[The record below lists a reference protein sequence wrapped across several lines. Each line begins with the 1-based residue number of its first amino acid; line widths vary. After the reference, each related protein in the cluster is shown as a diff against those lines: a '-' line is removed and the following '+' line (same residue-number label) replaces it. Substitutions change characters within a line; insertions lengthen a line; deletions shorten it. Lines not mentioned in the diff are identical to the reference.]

1 MALSKRLRFE
11 VMRRDKH
18 TCRYCGASAP
28 DVKLTVDHVVP
39 RALGGGDE
47 PANLVTACKDCNAGK
62 TSSAPDQNV
71 IDDASERALR
81 WARAIQRAGDE
92 AMEELEEKLNR
103 EDFYAE
109 VIGMWSRCYHD
120 RIPSDYRVSINQFLA
135 AGLPEHIILDMA
147 HIAATKPGVRQPG
160 WSYFCGCCWTKIRQ
174 IQARAM
180 EIVGGEF

>member
-1 MALSKRLRFE
+1 MPLSKRMRFE
-11 VMRRDKH
+11 IMRRDNH

-39 RALGGGDE
+39 QALGGGDE

-92 AMEELEEKLNR
+92 AMEELETKLNR
-103 EDFYAE
+103 EEFYAE
-109 VIGMWSRCYHD
+109 VLNVWPSYCRD
-120 RIPSDYRVSINQFLA
+120 RIPSDYRVSIDQFLA
-135 AGLPEHIILDMA
+135 AGLPEAIILDMA
-147 HIAATKPGVRQPG
+147 EVAATKPGIAKPG
-160 WSYFCGCCWTKIRQ
+160 WTYFCGCCWTKIRQ
-174 IQARAM
+174 LQARAL